1 MYKMKQ
7 VCQMTGLTEKAI
19 RIYMDQK
26 LITPKV
32 EEGIHRNAYF
42 FSETD
47 VERLRDILA
56 LRNAG
61 FSIAEIKQML
71 ENPEMLSML
80 IEEKKELL
88 EGEILQKLALQDTLK
103 NLTIEEH
110 SDVTKLADAIE
121 PRTAYAK
128 ETPKK
133 KMSRKA
139 KWGVLVLLMA
149 VLLGWIRL
157 VSGKAGVWVGISA
170 VAIVSGV
177 TAVLSGIRYL
187 FYHWKTQK
195 LEGRAVGKITAV
207 VENEKIE
214 EYIGEKERSTF
225 KDLMA
230 YLAFGLFGEGIWN
243 MLRPDAWYPV
253 ISYQSGDGAFYT
265 ATTRFGAFRNSWQ
278 IGETVDVTWDDG
290 KENLVHICSQKVFL
304 KKAQSYFLIG
314 LALFMLFGIGM
325 WNLFGKQEAVDAS
338 KRLKYPVAADR
349 VEMKIEGKQGSH
361 V

>member
-26 LITPKV
+26 LVTPQI

-42 FSETD
+42 FSEED

-71 ENPEMLSML
+71 ENPEMLSLL
-80 IEEKKELL
+80 IEEKKEIL
-88 EGEILQKLALQDTLK
+88 EGEILQKLALQDALK

-121 PRTAYAK
+121 PRTTYAK
-128 ETPKK
+128 EKPKK
-133 KMSRKA
+133 KWSRKKRWFVVSIIIA
-139 KWGVLVLLMA
+139 VFLGFYGLVSSMDA
-149 VLLGWIRL
+149 VWIVIGAISL
-157 VSGKAGVWVGISA
+157 VSGI
-170 VAIVSGV
+170 
-177 TAVLSGIRYL
+177 TAVVSGIRYL

-195 LEGRAVGKITAV
+195 LNARAVGKITAV

-214 EYIGEKERSTF
+214 EYIGERERSTW
-225 KDLMA
+225 KEILA
-230 YLAFGLFGEGIWN
+230 YFVFGMFGEGIWG

-253 ISYQSGDGAFYT
+253 ISYQSEDGKLHI
-265 ATTRFGAFRNSWQ
+265 ATTRFGAFQKSWQ
-278 IGETVDVTWDDG
+278 IGETIGVTWDDG
-290 KENLVHICSQKVFL
+290 KENLVHICSEKVFL
-304 KKAQSYFLIG
+304 KKAKGYFLIG
-314 LALFMLFGIGM
+314 LALLVLFGIGM
-325 WNLFGKQEAVDAS
+325 WTLF
-338 KRLKYPVAADR
+338 
-349 VEMKIEGKQGSH
+349 II
-361 V
+361 